1 MIPDTDEDLSWH
13 AFLGHSIDMQ
23 GWRAAEFVGVD
34 ALTKEA
40 SGFVPLIDR
49 GVGVRELGQLWEIPA
64 IRDHLLHGTAG
75 LPLSATLNVLRTEG
89 GVVGESFSD
98 AYEAFPWRKAHMA
111 VRAYLQNSA
120 ALKLYD
126 YSFRRWLEAECNE
139 LGMTEFP
146 PPDFRE
152 KFSVQGGK
160 ASVEWT
166 LVRRLEESFYQ
177 VGPTMAPYMICDCS
191 SGSGMKARPTCLRR
205 SSRTSFHIQFVAK
218 YGRGIIPS
226 DRSDFIAWW
235 LGMYP
240 EVPPRLVNECIWL
253 AVETGLL

>member
-1 MIPDTDEDLSWH
+1 M
-13 AFLGHSIDMQ
+13 
-23 GWRAAEFVGVD
+23 
-34 ALTKEA
+34 
-40 SGFVPLIDR
+40 
-49 GVGVRELGQLWEIPA
+49 
-64 IRDHLLHGTAG
+64 
-75 LPLSATLNVLRTEG
+75 SATLDVLRTEG

-120 ALKLYD
+120 ALKGFD

-146 PPDFRE
+146 PPDFRQE
-152 KFSVQGGK
+152 FNVQAGK

-177 VGPTMAPYMICDCS
+177 VGPTMAPYMICDWQLWLWNE
-191 SGSGMKARPTCLRR
+191 GKTDVFEAFKPDE
-205 SSRTSFHIQFVAK
+205 FHIQFVAK
-218 YGRGIIPS
+218 YGRGVIPS

-253 AVETGLL
+253 AVENGLL